1 LFPAD
6 VCQEISTNVG
16 APVTEVFLLWI
27 AHAFEDNV
35 GLDPDFVADLVRP
48 RLAGVFRTNEL
59 ALREGRV
66 LAEAAS
72 GQGEMLVFQVW
83 PEDLDRMMWDEG
95 YVTV

>member
-1 LFPAD
+1 M
-6 VCQEISTNVG
+6 
-16 APVTEVFLLWI
+16 TEVFLLWI
-27 AHAFEDNV
+27 ARALEENV
-35 GLDPDFVADLVRP
+35 RLEPDFVAELIRP

-59 ALREGRV
+59 ALREGRI

-72 GQGEMLVFQVW
+72 GQGEILVFQVW

>member
-1 LFPAD
+1 
-6 VCQEISTNVG
+6 
-16 APVTEVFLLWI
+16 
-27 AHAFEDNV
+27 
-35 GLDPDFVADLVRP
+35 
-48 RLAGVFRTNEL
+48 LAGVFRTNEL